1 MNLRDISGRGT
12 ATAGFD
18 AFFILKLNL
27 FGVCDCGPVGGGR
40 LGSVGC
46 NPLLSAVLFL
56 SVPSACKSLVDLGV
70 SSPSLIWTSPEPWAA
85 LGWLWGDAWAL
96 V

>member
-1 MNLRDISGRGT
+1 MNLEDISGRGA

-27 FGVCDCGPVGGGR
+27 LVVCDCGPVGGGR

-46 NPLLSAVLFL
+46 GPLPSVILFL
-56 SVPSACKSLVDLGV
+56 SMLSACESLADLGV
-70 SSPSLIWTSPEPWAA
+70 LSLSFICTSPEPWAA
-85 LGWLWGDAWAL
+85 LD
-96 V
+96 